1 MSHSAITISVV
12 MPVYNVAPYVERCL
26 LSVMQQT
33 RPAEECLIIDDAS
46 TDNSVALCERL
57 MANYDGPTRFTILH
71 HDHNRGLSAAR
82 NTGTDAATGTYIY
95 YLDSDDEMT
104 TDCLEKLAAPVEH
117 DDSIEM
123 VMGNYSRD
131 TSAMKGWRHQLR
143 RKHGTPQPRFMQD
156 TPSELK
162 SNEEIRAWFYN
173 GKIVRPVS
181 VWNRL
186 LKLSFIKEH
195 QLYNKEGRLYED
207 NLWMYYLMRCLNHAA
222 FVHDVTYLHYLRPG
236 SICTGTEY
244 DEQLRHRGYNYRE
257 IAENIVP
264 GERLEETMYWHKVFC
279 LYYIDAHDNPDY
291 QFAYNAFRREISSA
305 LHRSHLSPRPAT
317 PDLSPFQAPAIG
329 STSSPSHLSPCQAP
343 AIGSASSTSH
353 LSPCQAPVIGP
364 ASSPSH
370 LSPGQAPA
378 IGPAPSPSHLSPG
391 QAPMIGSASSPSHLS
406 PCQAPMIGSA
416 SRLGSYSTGQL
427 RSALWLLTTVHYLS
441 KSRVGR
447 FLFKTALRLRRLL
460 QRIVQTYHRAR
471 PQ

>member
-1 MSHSAITISVV
+1 M
-12 MPVYNVAPYVERCL
+12 YDVAPYVERCL

-46 TDNSVALCERL
+46 ADNSVALCERL
-57 MANYDGPTRFTILH
+57 IANYDGPTRFTILH

-82 NTGTDAATGTYIY
+82 NTGTNAATGTYIY

-123 VMGNYSRD
+123 VMGDYSRD
-131 TSAMKGWRHQLR
+131 TSAMKGWRHQLS
-143 RKHGTPQPRFMQD
+143 RKFGTLQPRFMQE
-156 TPSELK
+156 TPLELK
-162 SNEEIRAWFYN
+162 SNEEIRDWFYK
-173 GKIVRPVS
+173 GKIARPIC
-181 VWNRL
+181 VWNKL
-186 LKLSFIKEH
+186 LKLSFIKEN
-195 QLYNKEGRLYED
+195 QLYNKEGQLHED
-207 NLWMYYLMRCLNHAA
+207 ILWMYDLMRCLNQVA

-236 SICTGTEY
+236 SICTGTKYRER
-244 DEQLRHRGYNYRE
+244 LKHFGYNYRE

-264 GERLEETMYWHKVFC
+264 GDRLEETMYWHKA
-279 LYYIDAHDNPDY
+279 LRHYYIDAHDNPDF

-305 LHRSHLSPRPAT
+305 LHLSPG
-317 PDLSPFQAPAIG
+317 QAPVIG
-329 STSSPSHLSPCQAP
+329 SASSPSHLSSGQAP
-343 AIGSASSTSH
+343 AIGSAPSPSH
-353 LSPCQAPVIGP
+353 LSPGQAPLIGS

-378 IGPAPSPSHLSPG
+378 IG
-391 QAPMIGSASSPSHLS
+391 SAS
-406 PCQAPMIGSA
+406 Q
-416 SRLGSYSTGQL
+416 LGSYSVGQL
-427 RSALWLLTTVHYLS
+427 RSALWFLTTVHYLS

-447 FLFKTALRLRRLL
+447 LLFKTALRLRRLL

>member
-1 MSHSAITISVV
+1 

-46 TDNSVALCERL
+46 IDNSIALCERL
-57 MANYDGPTRFTILH
+57 IANYDGSTRFTILH

-95 YLDSDDEMT
+95 YLDSDDEMA
-104 TDCLEKLAAPVEH
+104 TDCLEKLAAPVEQ

-123 VMGNYSRD
+123 VMGDYGRD
-131 TSAMKGWRHQLR
+131 TSAMIGWKYQLI
-143 RKHGTPQPRFMQD
+143 RKLGTPQPSFMQD
-156 TPSELK
+156 TPLELK
-162 SNEEIRAWFYN
+162 SNEEIRAWFYK
-173 GKIVRPVS
+173 GKIKRPVS

-186 LKLSFIKEH
+186 LKLSFVKEN
-195 QLYNKEGRLYED
+195 QLYNKEGLLYED
-207 NLWMYYLMRCLNHAA
+207 ILWMYDLMRCLNQAA
-222 FVHDVTYLHYLRPG
+222 FVHEVTYLHYQRPG

-257 IAENIVP
+257 IAEHIVH
-264 GERLEETMYWHKVFC
+264 GERLEETMHWQKDFY
-279 LYYIDAHDNPDY
+279 LYYIDAHDNPDF

-305 LHRSHLSPRPAT
+305 LHLSPG
-317 PDLSPFQAPAIG
+317 QAPM
-329 STSSPSHLSPCQAP
+329 
-343 AIGSASSTSH
+343 
-353 LSPCQAPVIGP
+353 IGP

-370 LSPGQAPA
+370 LSPGQAPLICSA
-378 IGPAPSPSHLSPG
+378 SSPSHLSPG
-391 QAPMIGSASSPSHLS
+391 QAPAIGSASSPSHLS

-416 SRLGSYSTGQL
+416 SSPSHLSPCQAPAIGPASQLGSYSAGQL

-447 FLFKTALRLRRLL
+447 LLFKTALRLRRLL
-460 QRIVQTYHRAR
+460 QRLVQTYHRAR

>member
-46 TDNSVALCERL
+46 TDNSIALCERL
-57 MANYDGPTRFTILH
+57 IANYDGPTRFTILH

-186 LKLSFIKEH
+186 LKLSFIKEN
-195 QLYNKEGRLYED
+195 QLYNKEGQLHED
-207 NLWMYYLMRCLNHAA
+207 ILWMYYLMRCLNHAA
-222 FVHDVTYLHYLRPG
+222 FVHEVTYLYHRRPD
-236 SICTGTEY
+236 SICTGTKYVER
-244 DEQLRHRGYNYRE
+244 LRHQGYNYRE
-257 IAENIVP
+257 IAEHIVP
-264 GERLEETMYWHKVFC
+264 GERLEETMHWQKV
-279 LYYIDAHDNPDY
+279 LRQYYFDAHDNPDF
-291 QFAYNAFRREISSA
+291 QFAYKAFRREISSA
-305 LHRSHLSPRPAT
+305 LHLSPG
-317 PDLSPFQAPAIG
+317 QAPAIG
-329 STSSPSHLSPCQAP
+329 S
-343 AIGSASSTSH
+343 
-353 LSPCQAPVIGP
+353 

-378 IGPAPSPSHLSPG
+378 IG
-391 QAPMIGSASSPSHLS
+391 SATSPSHLS
-406 PCQAPMIGSA
+406 PCQAPAIGPAPSPSHLSPCQA
-416 SRLGSYSTGQL
+416 PAIGPANQLGSYSVGQL

-447 FLFKTALRLRRLL
+447 LLFKTALRARRLL

-471 PQ
+471 PH

>member
-1 MSHSAITISVV
+1 MKQSQEMSHNAITISVV

-57 MANYDGPTRFTILH
+57 IANYDGPTRFTILH

-104 TDCLEKLAAPVEH
+104 TDCLEKLAAPVEQ

-123 VMGNYSRD
+123 VMGDYSRD
-131 TSAMKGWRHQLR
+131 TSAMKGWRHQLS
-143 RKHGTPQPRFMQD
+143 RKHGTPQPRFMQE
-156 TPSELK
+156 TPLELK
-162 SNEEIRAWFYN
+162 SNKEIREWFYN
-173 GKIVRPVS
+173 GKMSRPVC
-181 VWNRL
+181 VWNKL
-186 LKLSFIKEH
+186 LKLSFVKEN
-195 QLYNKEGRLYED
+195 QLYNKEGQLHED
-207 NLWMYYLMRCLNHAA
+207 ILWTYYLMRCLNQAA

-264 GERLEETMYWHKVFC
+264 CERLEETMRWHKSFC
-279 LYYIDAHDNPDY
+279 FFYIDAHDNFDY

-305 LHRSHLSPRPAT
+305 LHLSRG
-317 PDLSPFQAPAIG
+317 QAPAIG
-329 STSSPSHLSPCQAP
+329 S
-343 AIGSASSTSH
+343 
-353 LSPCQAPVIGP
+353 

-378 IGPAPSPSHLSPG
+378 IG
-391 QAPMIGSASSPSHLS
+391 SAS
-406 PCQAPMIGSA
+406 Q
-416 SRLGSYSTGQL
+416 LGSYSTSQL
-427 RSALWLLTTVHYLS
+427 RSALWFLTTVHYLS

-447 FLFKTALRLRRLL
+447 LLFKTALRLRLL
-460 QRIVQTYHRAR
+460 QRHVVLIPQVRGKPITGAR
-471 PQ
+471 PH

>member
-1 MSHSAITISVV
+1 MKQSQEMSHNAITISVV

-57 MANYDGPTRFTILH
+57 IANYDGPTRFTILH

-104 TDCLEKLAAPVEH
+104 TDCLEKLAAPVEQ

-123 VMGNYSRD
+123 VMGDYSRD
-131 TSAMKGWRHQLR
+131 TSAMKGWRHQLS
-143 RKHGTPQPRFMQD
+143 RKHGTPQPRFMQE
-156 TPSELK
+156 TPLELK
-162 SNEEIRAWFYN
+162 SNEEIRNWFYS
-173 GKIVRPVS
+173 GKILRPVN
-181 VWNRL
+181 VWNKL
-186 LKLSFIKEH
+186 LKLSFIKEN
-195 QLYNKEGRLYED
+195 QLYNKEGQLYED
-207 NLWMYYLMRCLNHAA
+207 GLWTYYLMRCLNQAV
-222 FVHDVTYLHYLRPG
+222 FVHDVTYLHHRRPG
-236 SICTGTEY
+236 SICTGTKYE
-244 DEQLRHRGYNYRE
+244 ERLRHRGYIYHE

-264 GERLEETMYWHKVFC
+264 GERLEEIMYRHMTFSF
-279 LYYIDAHDNPDY
+279 LYIDAHDNPDY

-305 LHRSHLSPRPAT
+305 LHRSQSPRPAT
-317 PDLSPFQAPAIG
+317 PHLSPCQAPAIG
-329 STSSPSHLSPCQAP
+329 SASSPSHLSPCQAP
-343 AIGSASSTSH
+343 AIGSAS
-353 LSPCQAPVIGP
+353 Q
-364 ASSPSH
+364 
-370 LSPGQAPA
+370 
-378 IGPAPSPSHLSPG
+378 
-391 QAPMIGSASSPSHLS
+391 
-406 PCQAPMIGSA
+406 
-416 SRLGSYSTGQL
+416 LGSYSTGQL

-447 FLFKTALRLRRLL
+447 LLFKTALRLRRLL

>member
-1 MSHSAITISVV
+1 

-57 MANYDGPTRFTILH
+57 IANYDGPTRFTILH

-95 YLDSDDEMT
+95 YVDSDDEMT
-104 TDCLEKLAAPVEH
+104 TDCLEKLAAPVEQ

-123 VMGNYSRD
+123 VMGDYNLD
-131 TSAMKGWRHQLR
+131 TSAMKDWRHQLR

-156 TPSELK
+156 TPLELK
-162 SNEEIRAWFYN
+162 SNEEIRNWFYK
-173 GKIVRPVS
+173 GKIARPIC
-181 VWNRL
+181 VWNKL
-186 LKLSFIKEH
+186 LKLSFIKEN

-207 NLWMYYLMRCLNHAA
+207 TLWTYNLMRCLNHVA
-222 FVHDVTYLHYLRPG
+222 FVHEVTYIYYRRPG

-264 GERLEETMYWHKVFC
+264 CERLEETMRWHKSFC
-279 LYYIDAHDNPDY
+279 FFYIDAHDNLDY

-305 LHRSHLSPRPAT
+305 LHLSPGQAPAIGPASSPSLATHLSPG
-317 PDLSPFQAPAIG
+317 QAPAIG
-329 STSSPSHLSPCQAP
+329 S
-343 AIGSASSTSH
+343 
-353 LSPCQAPVIGP
+353 

-370 LSPGQAPA
+370 LSPGQAPV
-378 IGPAPSPSHLSPG
+378 
-391 QAPMIGSASSPSHLS
+391 IGSAS
-406 PCQAPMIGSA
+406 Q
-416 SRLGSYSTGQL
+416 LGSYTTGQL

-447 FLFKTALRLRRLL
+447 LLFKTALRARRLL
-460 QRIVQTYHRAR
+460 QRIVQTYRRAR